1 MDSIRHL
8 WHAPTALHRLS
19 SLLFLLSAVALL
31 AGTVHWLA
39 SRPAFALRTVEV
51 QAVGAPLRHVQEA
64 DLRLALAGGL
74 QGTTLT
80 APLGMVQGQLA
91 SHPWVRQ
98 VSIRRI
104 WPNRLLVR
112 LEEHQPMA
120 SWEDGRFFNRQGELF
135 LGEESAAHEDAR
147 VVYGCRIPSL
157 SGPVGSAS
165 RVLERALA
173 VDGMTASAK
182 GPGPGLSLLS
192 LTLTPHFS
200 WQMKLSSEVSIELGR
215 DSLGTDWRT
224 RLGLFLESHH
234 WLVGG
239 LGRDSVG
246 LPIGID
252 LRYANGYA
260 YQTRPTDR
268 VSVQA
273 TPRVRSTVSCLRHF
287 QQGSRHDT

>member
-1 MDSIRHL
+1 MF
-8 WHAPTALHRLS
+8 W
-19 SLLFLLSAVALL
+19 LSAAALL

-51 QAVGAPLRHVQEA
+51 QAVGAPLRHIQEA

-147 VVYGCRIPSL
+147 QVYGCRIPSL

-173 VDGMTASAK
+173 VDSMTASVK
-182 GPGPGLSLLS
+182 GPGPGPGLSLWS
-192 LTLTPHFS
+192 VTLTHHFS
-200 WQMKLSSEVSIELGR
+200 WQMTLSNGIAVELGR

-234 WLVGG
+234 WLISG

-268 VSVQA
+268 VTAQA
-273 TPRVRSTVSCLRHF
+273 MPGEQPAASCLRHF
-287 QQGSRHDT
+287 QQGLRHDT